1 MTSPGAPKLSETA
14 TSWKELVNLPGLLRN
29 LFRRREIIRILT
41 WRDFAARFRGSAFGI
56 LWAIIQPLFMM
67 VVYTLVFSVFLKVRF
82 GSSDSPY
89 TFAVYLL
96 CGLLPWNTFA
106 EGLSSSTDLIR
117 KNTNLVKRVVFPL
130 EVLPLNLTLVS
141 VIQQLIGFV
150 LLLPLAYII
159 TGTLSWAMLFTP
171 VILLFQILFVTGAN
185 WIWSSISVFLPDL
198 RQATALLT
206 TLLMFVTPIF
216 YPEDLI
222 PDRFQ
227 WLIKLNPIAQLVSMY
242 RDVVMNGQM
251 PPAPVILGTGLA
263 CLVVFMFGYVWFM
276 RTKSVF
282 ADIV

>member
-1 MTSPGAPKLSETA
+1 LSETT

-29 LFRRREIIRILT
+29 LISRREIIRILT
-41 WRDFAARFRGSAFGI
+41 WRDFAARFRGSVFGV
-56 LWAIIQPLFMM
+56 LWAFLQPLFMM

-82 GSSDSPY
+82 GSSESPY

-106 EGLSSSTDLIR
+106 EGLNSSTDLIR
-117 KNTNLVKRVVFPL
+117 KNANLVKRVVFPL
-130 EVLPLNLTLVS
+130 EVLPLNLTLVL

-159 TGTLSWAMLFTP
+159 SGTLGWALLFMP

-185 WIWSSISVFLPDL
+185 WIWASISVFVPDL
-198 RQATALLT
+198 RQATTLLT
-206 TLLMFVTPIF
+206 MLLMFVTPIF

-222 PDRFQ
+222 PARFQ
-227 WLIKLNPIAQLVSMY
+227 WLITLNPIARLVSMY
-242 RDVVMNGQM
+242 RDVVMSAQL
-251 PPAPVILGTGLA
+251 PSLPEILGTGA
-263 CLVVFMFGYVWFM
+263 VCLVVFMFGYVWFM
-276 RTKSVF
+276 RTKAIF

>member
-1 MTSPGAPKLSETA
+1 MSETT
-14 TSWKELVNLPGLLRN
+14 TSWKEIVNLPGLLRN
-29 LFRRREIIRILT
+29 LFSRREIIRILT

-67 VVYTLVFSVFLKVRF
+67 VVYTLVFSVFLKIRF

-106 EGLSSSTDLIR
+106 EGLSGSTDLIR
-117 KNTNLVKRVVFPL
+117 KNANLVKRVVFPL
-130 EVLPLNLTLVS
+130 EILPLNLTLVS

-150 LLLPLAYII
+150 LLLPLAYIVS
-159 TGTLSWAMLFTP
+159 GQLGWALLFAP
-171 VILLFQILFVTGAN
+171 VILLFQILFVTGVN

-198 RQATALLT
+198 RQATILIT
-206 TLLMFVTPIF
+206 MLLMFVTPIF

-222 PDRFQ
+222 PARFQ
-227 WLIKLNPIAQLVSMY
+227 WLITLNPIAQLVSMY
-242 RDVVMNGQM
+242 RDVVMTAQM
-251 PPAPVILGTGLA
+251 PALPEILGTGLA

-276 RTKSVF
+276 RTKMIF